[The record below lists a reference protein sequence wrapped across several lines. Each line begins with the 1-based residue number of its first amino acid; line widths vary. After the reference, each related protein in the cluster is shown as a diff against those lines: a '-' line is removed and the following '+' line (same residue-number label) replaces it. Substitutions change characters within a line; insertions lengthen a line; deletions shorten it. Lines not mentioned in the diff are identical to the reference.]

1 MNAAN
6 SVSSTPCTSPG
17 EASPLVPKSRRRRSR
32 PGDDVASI
40 AAAVNATRFPQFCS
54 TSPSSLTIWR
64 RSLIFHGKGYTVYDS
79 TGSVLFRVD
88 NYASDRPR
96 ETHLMDL
103 SGNVLLTI
111 KPSRKLGILKR
122 WEAFKGDGDREDGS
136 VEKAKPLFTAT
147 KGLVG
152 DSRNKIT
159 VSGTQMDY
167 LIACT
172 PGQGCYKIYHRNSLT
187 NPLAEVNQKC
197 VNEPKITLGK
207 DVLSLCIQP
216 GIDQVIVFS
225 HGIRAKER
233 EDSKVQAIPFVSRR
247 LVCCNYS
254 SSSAMLPI
262 YLKKSRMIH
271 SEIRSLAQQVNPLLP
286 LFQQTPTSTNSSIL
300 FFFFAAPQN
309 LAQRV

>member
-6 SVSSTPCTSPG
+6 SVSSTPFTSPG
-17 EASPLVPKSRRRRSR
+17 EASPLVPKSLRRRSR
-32 PGDDVASI
+32 PGNDVASAAAA
-40 AAAVNATRFPQFCS
+40 AAAVNAILFPQFCS

-64 RSLIFHGKGYTVYDS
+64 RSLLFHGKGYTVYDS
-79 TGSVLFRVD
+79 TGSVVFRVD

-111 KPSRKLGILKR
+111 RPSRKLGIVER
-122 WEAFKGDGDREDGS
+122 WEAFKGDGDSEVGS

-152 DSRNKIT
+152 NSRYKIT

-197 VNEPKITLGK
+197 ANEPKITLGK

-216 GIDQVIVFS
+216 GIDQVIVM
-225 HGIRAKER
+225 G
-233 EDSKVQAIPFVSRR
+233 
-247 LVCCNYS
+247 LVIINH
-254 SSSAMLPI
+254 AM
-262 YLKKSRMIH
+262 R
-271 SEIRSLAQQVNPLLP
+271 
-286 LFQQTPTSTNSSIL
+286 
-300 FFFFAAPQN
+300 
-309 LAQRV
+309 